1 MGFKMK
7 SKKEMNFA
15 EKIKWVYYRL
25 FYGFSSMRSKDAKD
39 ADNFFRL
46 EPANGILVVS
56 IIETGIMAS
65 LLYLLDRFVISI
77 EFGIL
82 IKIFAI
88 AFLLFNILLFK
99 DKDRQAKILVRFKF
113 EYDRIWRNLLCILFL
128 IISVISMPVLGAIFG
143 RP

>member
-25 FYGFSSMRSKDAKD
+25 FYGFSSMRSKDAED
-39 ADNFFRL
+39 ADNFIRL
-46 EPANGILVVS
+46 RPVNGILVVS
-56 IIETGIMAS
+56 IIETGIMAA
-65 LLYLLDRFVISI
+65 LLYLLDRFAISV

-88 AFLLFNILLFK
+88 IFLLFNILLFK
-99 DKDRQAKILVRFKF
+99 DKDRQAKILDRFKF
-113 EYDRIWRNLLCILFL
+113 EYDRTWRNLLCTLFL
-128 IISVISMPVLGAIFG
+128 IISVILMPVLGAIFG